1 MSARD
6 SPESPVEQLLDRLL
20 IMLPGTPREERTA
33 LAEADA
39 HLADDVD
46 RAIVRGLSRDDA
58 ELDAVRRFG
67 PPGLV
72 AADERRWRRAPATQI
87 MREGALTAWYL
98 GAVGGLAIGASGLLA
113 GLMSQLAGSTFIVDI
128 SPATHLAASDCARW
142 LSNDP
147 KASSCYHA
155 ALSDWAGETVF
166 YRIAVGILALAGLLV
181 LAWVRRRERP
191 QRAMALLPPLVVSTI
206 AATAFGASGVWL
218 LGKGV
223 DALVIGANGAGQWLS
238 AAPIA
243 LAMTGWFA
251 IRLVHELRTLPRRPA
266 VDARA

>member
-6 SPESPVEQLLDRLL
+6 ASESPVEQLLDRLL
-20 IMLPGTPREERTA
+20 IMLPGTPREVRTA

-39 HLADDVD
+39 HLAEDVD
-46 RAIVRGLSRDDA
+46 RAVARGLSRHDA

-67 PPGLV
+67 PPELV

-87 MREGALTAWYL
+87 MREGVLTAWYL
-98 GAVGGLAIGASGLLA
+98 GAVGGLAIGASGLLV

-147 KASSCYHA
+147 QASSCYHA
-155 ALSDWAGETVF
+155 ALSDWAAETVF
-166 YRIAVGILALAGLLV
+166 YRIAVGILALVGLLV
-181 LAWVRRRERP
+181 LAGVRRRERP
-191 QRAMALLPPLVVSTI
+191 HRAMALLPPLVVSTI
-206 AATAFGASGVWL
+206 AVTAFGASGVWL
-218 LGKGV
+218 LGMGV
-223 DALVIGANGAGQWLS
+223 DTLVTAGNGAGQWLS

-243 LAMTGWFA
+243 LAMSGWFA
-251 IRLVHELRTLPRRPA
+251 IRLIRELRTLPRRPA